1 MMGLGFDYPMALWL
15 APIALAPLIRLPL
28 RGSLSAS
35 IGAGPVDPLSDWIT
49 VALRACGLVAVAAL
63 LLVAAG
69 PFRVGGASE
78 RLGEGAE
85 LVFLID
91 RSGSMNET
99 FAGRTPSGGEES
111 KASAAK
117 RILQG
122 FIQGKRH
129 DFVGVAAFST
139 SPMLV
144 MPLTDHLP
152 AIKAAIDAV
161 DRPGLDYTDI
171 GRGLAMALSMFPIEV
186 SDRSRAIVLVS
197 DGAGVIDPRIQDDLR
212 ADFRKANVHL
222 YWLFLR
228 TAGSPGIYEI
238 PDAASDTPQA
248 APERHLDIFFNSLG
262 VAYRAFEAEGAEQI
276 EAAIHQIGQLERH
289 PVRFTEAES
298 REDLSPPLLV
308 LSSLAL
314 LLLLLAKLAEVPLA
328 HRGGA
333 A

>member
-1 MMGLGFDYPMALWL
+1 MIGLGFDYPMALWL
-15 APIALAPLIRLPL
+15 APVAVVPLIRSPL
-28 RGSLSAS
+28 RGAIAAS
-35 IGAGPVDPLSDWIT
+35 TDVGPVDRLSDWIT
-49 VALRACGLVAVAAL
+49 IALRVCGVVAIAAL

-69 PFRVGGASE
+69 PFHTGGASE
-78 RLGEGAE
+78 RVGEGAE

-91 RSGSMNET
+91 RSGSMNEN

-117 RILQG
+117 RILQD

-144 MPLTDHLP
+144 MPLTDHRA
-152 AIKAAIDAV
+152 AIKGAIDAV
-161 DRPGLDYTDI
+161 DRPGLDYTNI
-171 GRGLAMALSMFPIEV
+171 GRGLAMALSMFPSEL
-186 SDRSRAIVLVS
+186 SERSRAIVLVS

-212 ADFRKANVHL
+212 ADFRKASVHL

-238 PDAASDTPQA
+238 PDADSDTPQA
-248 APERHLDIFFNSLG
+248 APERHLDIFFKSLG
-262 VAYRAFEAEGAEQI
+262 VSYRAFEAEGAEQI
-276 EAAIHQIGQLERH
+276 EAAIRQVGQLERH

-298 REDLSPPLLV
+298 RGDLSPPLLV
-308 LSSLAL
+308 FASLAL
-314 LLLLLAKLAEVPLA
+314 LLLLLAKLAEVQSPY
-328 HRGGA
+328 RGGA
-333 A
+333 L